1 MSNLPQTSTDG
12 PIGSPP
18 TTSIPLIH
26 TNPSHKKVIIPVV
39 SLFIFFIIVALL
51 IIFKKKIVLF
61 FRMRNINRTTV
72 PPPPVGEEEAPQV
85 AVHIASSNDESEE
98 EEEEEE
104 VVIWESSGCEGFSF
118 VFCFSFRLFFFFP
131 QLARSV
137 LYIYIVFCLR
147 VYVM

>member
-51 IIFKKKIVLF
+51 IIFKKKIHYKKRACLAAF
-61 FRMRNINRTTV
+61 FWAAFLKTRPKTT
-72 PPPPVGEEEAPQV
+72 
-85 AVHIASSNDESEE
+85 
-98 EEEEEE
+98 
-104 VVIWESSGCEGFSF
+104 
-118 VFCFSFRLFFFFP
+118 
-131 QLARSV
+131 
-137 LYIYIVFCLR
+137 
-147 VYVM
+147 